1 MTKYLPAEKS
11 VSVNGALE
19 IGHSVRD
26 VINARDESVIKA
38 RRLSITHVQTDRHL
52 PVCACIK
59 RAVIVNNK
67 KVGYLREVT
76 LIVIITGSPPG

>member
-38 RRLSITHVQTDRHL
+38 RRISITHVQTDRHL
-52 PVCACIK
+52 YVPV
-59 RAVIVNNK
+59 
-67 KVGYLREVT
+67 
-76 LIVIITGSPPG
+76 